1 MQHHVCGA
9 VFVLKIAETNKA
21 TTMKKSIIPALL
33 LILSVTALQAQTT
46 YTETRNV
53 SGFSKVS
60 FAVAGEVYI
69 DLGQSYSVVLE
80 GDRDY
85 INDIETR
92 VEGKDLVIKRDKWF
106 DSGNRKVT
114 VRITM
119 PALEGISVS
128 GSGKV
133 TVNDPVRGDDLDV
146 AISGSGKALLGDVT
160 VKNIE
165 CHISGSGSLNIAGTG
180 TVDNLV
186 ISISGSGNYKGEAAK
201 VGTLRASIS
210 GSGNC
215 DCYVTDLLK
224 AAISG
229 SGSVY
234 YSGNPKIDAAISGSG
249 KVRTK

>member
-1 MQHHVCGA
+1 
-9 VFVLKIAETNKA
+9 
-21 TTMKKSIIPALL
+21 MKKTIIPALL
-33 LILSVTALQAQTT
+33 LIISVTALQAQTT
-46 YTETRNV
+46 YTETRNL
-53 SGFSKVS
+53 SGFSKIS

-80 GDRDY
+80 GDKDY
-85 INDIETR
+85 IKEIETR
-92 VEGKDLVIKRDKWF
+92 VDGTDLVFKRDKWF
-106 DSGNRKVT
+106 DTGNRKVT

-133 TVNDPVRGDDLDV
+133 IVNDPLRGDGLNV
-146 AISGSGKALLGDVT
+146 AISGSGKVILGDVT
-160 VKNIE
+160 VRNVE
-165 CHISGSGSLNIAGTG
+165 CHISGSGSLNIEGTG
-180 TVDNLV
+180 AVDNLG
-186 ISISGSGNYKGEAAK
+186 ISISGSGDYKGEATK
-201 VGTLRASIS
+201 VGTLKASIS

-229 SGSVY
+229 SGSIY

-249 KVRTK
+249 KVRMK

>member
-1 MQHHVCGA
+1 
-9 VFVLKIAETNKA
+9 
-21 TTMKKSIIPALL
+21 MKKTIIPALL
-33 LILSVTALQAQTT
+33 LIISVTALQAQTT
-46 YTETRNV
+46 YTETRNL
-53 SGFSKVS
+53 SGFSKIS

-80 GDRDY
+80 GDKDY
-85 INDIETR
+85 IKEIETR
-92 VEGKDLVIKRDKWF
+92 VDGTDLVFKRDKWF
-106 DSGNRKVT
+106 DTGNRKVT

-119 PALEGISVS
+119 PVLEGISVS

-133 TVNDPVRGDDLDV
+133 IVNDPLRGDGLNV
-146 AISGSGKALLGDVT
+146 AISGSGKVLLGDVT
-160 VKNIE
+160 VRNVE

-180 TVDNLV
+180 AVDNLG
-186 ISISGSGNYKGEAAK
+186 ISISGSGDYKGEATK
-201 VGTLRASIS
+201 VGTLKASIS

-229 SGSVY
+229 SGSIY

-249 KVRTK
+249 KVRMK

>member
-1 MQHHVCGA
+1 
-9 VFVLKIAETNKA
+9 
-21 TTMKKSIIPALL
+21 MKKTIIPALL
-33 LILSVTALQAQTT
+33 LIISVTALQAQTT
-46 YTETRNV
+46 YTETRNL
-53 SGFSKVS
+53 SGFSKIS

-80 GDRDY
+80 GDKDY
-85 INDIETR
+85 IKEIETR
-92 VEGKDLVIKRDKWF
+92 VDGTDLVFKRDKWF
-106 DSGNRKVT
+106 DTGNRKVT

-133 TVNDPVRGDDLDV
+133 IVNDPLRGDGLNV
-146 AISGSGKALLGDVT
+146 AISGSGKVLLGDVT
-160 VKNIE
+160 VRNVE

-180 TVDNLV
+180 AVDNLG
-186 ISISGSGNYKGEAAK
+186 ISISGSGDYKGEATK
-201 VGTLRASIS
+201 VGTLKASIS

-229 SGSVY
+229 SGSIY

-249 KVRTK
+249 KVRMK